1 MKTTILILLVCL
13 TYISYGQGDFK
24 LSKIITTGDCQSI
37 ASFELC
43 SDTTYSIKNDCD
55 AKFEIA
61 KLKNQDSKYSLT
73 IELVS
78 IIDDAEYIVN
88 INDKKQTIDKTLN
101 KKSVFKTNS
110 YSENIYFTYN
120 VIPDD
125 SNNSSSEIKVTLSKI
140 D

>member
-24 LSKIITTGDCQSI
+24 LSKITTNGDCQNI
-37 ASFELC
+37 AFIELS
-43 SDTTYSIKNDCD
+43 SDTTISIKNDCD

-78 IIDDAEYIVN
+78 ILDDAEYIVN
-88 INDKKQTIDKTLN
+88 INDNKQAVDKTLN

-110 YSENIYFTYN
+110 YNDNIYFTYN

-125 SNNSSSEIKVTLSKI
+125 SNNSLSEIKVTISKI